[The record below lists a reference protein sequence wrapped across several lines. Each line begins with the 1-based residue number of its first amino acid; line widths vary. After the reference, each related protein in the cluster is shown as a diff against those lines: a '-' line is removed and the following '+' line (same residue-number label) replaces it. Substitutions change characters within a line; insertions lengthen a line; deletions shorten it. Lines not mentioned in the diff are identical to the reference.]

1 MIGTRVMVAILA
13 VAVVVGGFSAGRLIG
28 QLAAGERSPQPV
40 PTLTPAPAFL
50 PDGDVPG
57 REVPGLPRYP
67 GSVRTHH
74 ERGAD
79 GKSIRISASYLVLA
93 GRNEVRAFYVDAFHD
108 GGWEIVDLGFSS
120 GRWTFVLER
129 SPRQATVEIG
139 SQAELTAIHLEVT
152 RPLAGERPEPTPE
165 PTRRPAPAT
174 PPPPPPPDDDGSDDD
189 DGPDDDDG
197 DDDDGPDDDDGSGD
211 DD

>member
-57 REVPGLPRYP
+57 REVPSLPRYP

-93 GRNEVRAFYVDAFHD
+93 GRNEVRAFYVDSFHAD
-108 GGWEIVDLGFSS
+108 GWEIVDLGFSS
-120 GRWTFVLER
+120 GTWTFVLER
-129 SPRQATVEIG
+129 PPRQGTVEIG
-139 SQAELTAIHLEVT
+139 SRGELTAIHLEVT
-152 RPLAGERPEPTPE
+152 RPLPDETPEPTPE
-165 PTRRPAPAT
+165 PTRRP
-174 PPPPPPPDDDGSDDD
+174 PPPPPPPDDDD
-189 DGPDDDDG
+189 DDDDG
-197 DDDDGPDDDDGSGD
+197 DDDSDDGDDDSDDGSDDDD
-211 DD
+211 